1 LPYHNDYDLKVNMEV
16 RMHPINKHKIFI
28 LSIFYFVL
36 SVYPLSAA
44 NNPPVIQP
52 ISDQMGYR
60 QTEII
65 IYVEDPENDTISLS
79 AVSSDTNVIPQNN
92 ILITG
97 VGANWILIITPTQ
110 IGSSA
115 ITVYADDNN
124 GNEVSTSFIFQS
136 YPIIKLPENVS
147 TISGTVSIPLTLNNY
162 SNEQVF
168 GVDFTLDYD
177 PLVIQVTDFQ
187 ISETKL
193 INNYLIEYNIGISG
207 QIIVCIASNNEVYT
221 GTGQIGTLFFDT
233 ITEGQT
239 TSLSFSNARLN
250 EWKGLTQGGM
260 VTVLANQAPS
270 ISDIANVNTNED
282 TPISVFFTVID
293 PDSAHCSV
301 NLDINSD
308 NSLLVPSENMSYTC
322 YNNTYTLVINP
333 ANNQYG
339 SANFTISA
347 TDNHN
352 ISDTQN
358 FTLEVSPVND
368 PPQISSIDNLT
379 INEDTVSNTIYF
391 NISDIETDASEL
403 DVYAS
408 SSNTNLIPVENIVFG
423 GTNENRSFVIT
434 PTENQNGTATVTIT
448 VSDSIHTATTSF
460 DITVSA
466 VDDPP
471 HVMNPINDVS
481 LNEDSQD
488 HIISLAN
495 VFTDVDNDDNS
506 ITISVV
512 SNTNMSV
519 VNVSISDNNLVLN
532 LLENQS
538 GVAAITIMASSNGQT
553 VMDIFTVTVT
563 AEDDPLQVVEP
574 IEDVEVQEDALDI
587 TIDLS
592 SVFSDVDNDNN
603 AIVKTIQNNSN
614 PDLVSANI
622 SNDILVL
629 HFTPNLSGN
638 GSISIRG
645 TSNGKTADDIF
656 TITVLP
662 VDDAPYVLTAID
674 DIVLNEDDVD
684 YHISLENT
692 FSDIDT
698 DDLLIVKTIQ
708 SNSNESLLNASISN
722 DLLTLSL
729 IANQNGSANIEIL
742 ANANGLTAVAAFM
755 ITVTAIDD
763 APEVIHP
770 VSDISV
776 EEDSEDIYV
785 DLSTVFHDID
795 NDDNAITKII
805 QNNSNPALLTTSLTE
820 NTLTLYFNNN
830 QNGSATIVIQA
841 NSNGIA
847 ITDAFEIT
855 VESVDDAPHVNA
867 EIEDVVVN
875 ENADDTLIPLTNVF
889 VDIDNDP
896 IIFSIESNTNES
908 LVVATIVDHTL
919 ILNYQP
925 HKSGVA
931 IITIRGMANLLF
943 DETSFIVTVISTD
956 SPPEVSNPIPD
967 VTVNENADNEIIP
980 LTSVFSDQDNDDQA
994 IEKIIFA
1001 NSNESLVTAIIE
1013 NNLLILTFIDDMN
1026 GSSTITIQA
1035 TSNGKH
1041 VTNSFDIIVTP
1052 VDTAPRVKNPIH
1064 DLTVDE
1070 DALPISIP
1078 LTDVFTDID
1087 NDDALIA
1094 LSINN
1099 SNESL
1104 LSTSLHQNE
1113 LHLELLPNMHGVAKI
1128 SILATSNGLTVVD
1141 NFSVNVESVNDIPA
1155 MSILSDLTT
1164 YESLS
1169 VTQAFMVTDEDNQG
1183 LTLTVTVSNTQVLP
1197 YDNITFVGGERI
1209 NSNQV
1214 AIKTDRSVEIQ
1225 IMPASGKSGNV
1236 TITLI
1241 ISDGIDHVEKSF
1253 ILTVKKYFI
1262 TAISQ
1267 GNGQIVP
1274 SGIIEVNTNTPY
1286 ITFQMQP
1293 EIGFKLDYLIVD
1305 NQTISARPTYT
1316 FRNIAEY
1323 HTITAIFREPAVYTI
1338 STHKNTG
1345 GIVKPDGFVQV
1356 TEGNSQT
1363 FEIQSQTGFDID
1375 YLKVDGNY
1383 VVATSTYTFK
1393 NVNEMH
1399 SLEVFFKSVPAPV
1412 ADFVVSGT
1420 DGIYPLVI
1428 TFTDKS
1434 LNSITSRTW
1443 NFGDGTTNTLKNPQH
1458 TYFKP
1463 GKYTV
1468 SLQVKGPG
1476 GENTLIKK
1484 NLVNVFD
1491 LQVDYTATPAS
1502 GAYPLT
1508 VAFAADMPDS
1518 VTHVLWSFG
1527 DGETSTSMSPTHI
1540 YMQAGS
1546 YTTRLTA
1553 YAGSASVTIVKTDQI
1568 MVKGRNISGRITAS
1582 DTGSG
1587 LAGYQVE
1594 IIQRLYNH
1602 TVGETYTDDNGYYTF
1617 ICEPSSV
1624 TCLTTLNQIP
1634 VATDLVVA
1642 VWPPA
1647 MHNDYYMQYYS
1658 GQSLLSKATPVSTKN
1673 GNLSNMDMILEKT
1686 LPLTISGKVH
1696 ADGIVQKDIQIS
1708 AYSEKLN
1715 FGLNVLTDEN
1725 GIYTLSGLKASD
1737 DYRVSMWDNRQKAET
1752 YYAIPSNAT
1761 PGISIPTYSV
1771 YNWDSATLVEPK
1783 ASVLEHIDIVLDRSM
1798 NSRGLIQGQL
1808 KTENQAAPENIW
1820 VYAFSEVLNFGN
1832 GAFTDENG
1840 YYTITALSEVSH
1852 SDPLTM
1858 GYIVAVHSIQYNNQE
1873 ENPSDVWYTY
1883 QAYPGVSD
1891 KSKALHVRTGS
1902 TGIDFMLIT
1911 QCQITGTVMD
1921 IYNTPVPDAEVSVSS
1936 EKAGMDF
1943 SPAFTDMN
1951 GYYAFT
1957 GLPPVNDY
1965 VVTVTAPNYPITYY
1979 KDKSKKEN
1987 ADKVDLSYG
1996 SIGNIDIKLD
2006 TGMVIRGVVYMDNSN
2021 TTAPEGLWVN
2031 IWSKST
2037 QTGSDV
2043 PTDINGRFQKSGLN
2057 PDASDYIISIRI
2069 ENYMPAFYR
2078 DNKDSNSMNDTVY
2091 LAGDALG
2098 IAPSSLQWAVDRNLI
2113 MRTGLSISGKI
2124 LHNGLLVSGIEIE
2137 AFSHKGWD
2145 NDISKGYL
2153 TDGHNYKLS
2162 GLPPG
2167 EYNVMIK
2174 PSNFQ
2179 DDSYRVELVNEDVGN
2194 ILFPLIDL
2202 ETSISGTVYG
2212 LAFNHHAQ
2220 IIAWA
2225 EERAINHVYSLFGTG
2240 YPIDYNIPVK
2250 PSADY
2255 QVKFTAGNGYPD
2267 QWYDGQTVEDQS
2279 TIISV
2284 SEGTVSGI
2292 DFHVSSGS
2300 KVISGTVNFPE
2311 SATTG
2316 EIVWVDAHSNS
2327 TGSSGSAEVMLLHG
2341 KTANYKITGLKEA
2354 SDFIV
2359 VAWGKR
2365 YQEQYYDGQTTEK
2378 NADRVNTED
2387 EIPDDAINFD
2397 MNPGASISGTVY
2409 QDGNPATDLYIEAFS
2424 EMSSSFGGHTYI
2436 ADGSYLIEGLDLASD
2451 YIIKVYKSGMAPFY
2465 YHTSGNTRDDSLAT
2479 KVSTLDNKHV
2489 TGINI
2494 KTYRLESISGTVR
2507 DEEGKALSDI
2517 WVNVWSSLKK
2527 CGEGIY
2533 TGKDGTYKIDG
2544 LSKSNDYIVSI
2555 DEHADLIYVP
2565 EVKTNVKS
2573 NSSGVNFMLRKAFH
2587 LKGTVLDTSKAP
2599 IVKAQ
2604 VELYS
2609 DLKDFDVWTSTDASG
2624 TFNIKC
2630 VPSSNDYVL
2639 SVMPFDDELAI
2650 TDSLYYI
2657 KFNEAG
2663 LSIDSEHT
2671 TDNIMEKEII
2681 LKHGSYITGHI
2692 YKSDGRTPVKDAK
2705 ISVYSDIKGKESSG
2719 NTTSDSE
2726 GFYRIN
2732 NIPIAQDYIV
2742 TVTSEYYAKVSKID
2756 QSTGTSVD
2764 FILDIGGSISGRVI
2778 EEEGAPLADILVSI
2792 VSDTAT
2798 VSNSIRTDINGYF
2811 TFSGLPRYLDN
2822 GSDISDYVVKISPE
2836 NYPTQSQGQK
2846 QIGESVVFVCKKGG
2860 ELTGTIT
2867 DSLGKPIPEN
2877 VVVGVKVYHKV
2888 TQGGFETKA
2897 GVNTDSNFTIDSLL
2911 FNTDYQL
2918 KVIIVGSNL
2927 ERVEQWI
2934 DANGMGVSGRNDAGL
2949 FKAGNHVSI
2958 RLNGVWNR

>member
-1 LPYHNDYDLKVNMEV
+1 MEV
-16 RMHPINKHKIFI
+16 RMHPVYKNKTFIFSI
-28 LSIFYFVL
+28 LYFIL
-36 SVYPLSAA
+36 SVYPLSAT
-44 NNPPVIQP
+44 NNPPVIQA
-52 ISDQMGYR
+52 ISDQMGYK
-60 QTEII
+60 QTEIV
-65 IYVEDPENDTISLS
+65 IYVEDPENDTIGLS

-92 ILITG
+92 LLISG
-97 VGANWILIITPTQ
+97 AGANWTLFITPSQ

-124 GNEVSTSFIFQS
+124 GNEVSTSFVFQS
-136 YPIIKLPENVS
+136 YPILILPENVS
-147 TISGTVSIPLTLNNY
+147 TMSGAVSIPLTLNNV
-162 SNEQVF
+162 SNEQVI
-168 GVDFTLDYD
+168 GVDFTIEYD
-177 PLVIQVTDFQ
+177 PLVIQATDFQ

-193 INNYLIEYNIGISG
+193 VNNYLIEYNMGISG
-207 QIIVCIASNNEVYT
+207 QIIVCIASNNDVYT

-239 TSLSFSNARLN
+239 TSLSFSNARMN
-250 EWKGLTQGGM
+250 EWRGLTQDGM
-260 VTVLANQAPS
+260 VTVLANQAPT
-270 ISDIANVNTNED
+270 ISDIANVSTNED
-282 TPISVFFTVID
+282 TQKSVIFTVID
-293 PDSAHCSV
+293 PESAPCSV
-301 NLDINSD
+301 TLDIISD
-308 NSLLVPSENMSYTC
+308 NTLLVPSENMSDTC
-322 YNNTYTLVINP
+322 YNNTYTLIITP

-339 SANFTISA
+339 SANITITA
-347 TDNHN
+347 TDENN
-352 ISDTQN
+352 LSDTQR
-358 FTLEVSPVND
+358 FTLEVLP
-368 PPQISSIDNLT
+368 
-379 INEDTVSNTIYF
+379 
-391 NISDIETDASEL
+391 
-403 DVYAS
+403 
-408 SSNTNLIPVENIVFG
+408 
-423 GTNENRSFVIT
+423 
-434 PTENQNGTATVTIT
+434 
-448 VSDSIHTATTSF
+448 
-460 DITVSA
+460 

-471 HVMNPINDVS
+471 YVLNPIEDVS
-481 LNEDSQD
+481 LNEDSQA
-488 HIISLAN
+488 HIIPLTD
-495 VFTDVDNDDNS
+495 VFTDIDNDDALIS
-506 ITISVV
+506 ISVS
-512 SNTNMSV
+512 SNTNITV
-519 VNVSISDNNLVLN
+519 VNASVIGNNLVLN
-532 LLENQS
+532 LMENQS
-538 GVAAITIMASSNGQT
+538 GVSAITIMATSNGQT

-563 AEDDPLQVVEP
+563 ADDDPLQVIAP
-574 IEDVEVQEDALDI
+574 IEDIEVQEDAFDI

-592 SVFSDVDNDNN
+592 SVFSDVDNDDN
-603 AIVKTIQNNSN
+603 AIVKALQNNSN
-614 PDLVSANI
+614 SDLVTANI
-622 SNDILVL
+622 TNDTLVL
-629 HFTPNLSGN
+629 SFTPNLSGT

-645 TSNGKTADDIF
+645 TSNGKTTDDIF

-662 VDDAPYVLTAID
+662 VDDPPYVLTEID
-674 DIVLNEDDVD
+674 DIELNEDDTD
-684 YHISLENT
+684 YLISLENV

-698 DDLLIVKTIQ
+698 DDILIVKSIQ
-708 SNSNESLLNASISN
+708 SNSNESLIHASISN
-722 DLLTLSL
+722 DQLTLSL
-729 IANQNGSANIEIL
+729 IANQNGFANIEIL
-742 ANANGLTAVAAFM
+742 ANANGLTAVEAFAV
-755 ITVTAIDD
+755 TVTAIDD
-763 APEVIHP
+763 AP
-770 VSDISV
+770 
-776 EEDSEDIYV
+776 Y
-785 DLSTVFHDID
+785 
-795 NDDNAITKII
+795 
-805 QNNSNPALLTTSLTE
+805 
-820 NTLTLYFNNN
+820 
-830 QNGSATIVIQA
+830 
-841 NSNGIA
+841 
-847 ITDAFEIT
+847 
-855 VESVDDAPHVNA
+855 VNA

-875 ENADDTLIPLTNVF
+875 ESADDTLIPLTNVF

-896 IIFSIESNTNES
+896 ILFSIESNTNES
-908 LVVATIVDHTL
+908 LVAATIVDHTL

-931 IITIRGMANLLF
+931 IITIRGMANMLF
-943 DETSFIVTVISTD
+943 EETSFIVTVISTD
-956 SPPEVSNPIPD
+956 SPPEISNPIAD
-967 VTVNENADNEIIP
+967 ITVDENADNTIIP
-980 LTSVFSDQDNDDQA
+980 LTSVFSDPDNDDFA
-994 IEKIIFA
+994 IEKSIIA
-1001 NSNESLVTAIIE
+1001 NTNESIVTAIIE
-1013 NNLLILTFIDDMN
+1013 KNQLILTFIDDMN

-1041 VTNSFDIIVTP
+1041 VTDTFDILVSP
-1052 VDTAPRVKNPIH
+1052 VDTAPRVKNPI
-1064 DLTVDE
+1064 DDFTVNE
-1070 DALPISIP
+1070 DAPPRSIP

-1087 NDDALIA
+1087 NDDAFIVF
-1094 LSINN
+1094 SIIN

-1104 LSTSLHQNE
+1104 LNASLNQNA
-1113 LHLELLPNMHGVAKI
+1113 LHIEFLPNQYGVSNI

-1141 NFSVNVESVNDIPA
+1141 NFTVNVTSVNDLPE

-1164 YESLS
+1164 YESIS
-1169 VTQAFMVTDEDNQG
+1169 VTQAFIVTDKDNQS

-1197 YDNITFVGGERI
+1197 YDNIIFAGGERI

-1214 AIKTDRSVEIQ
+1214 AIKTDQSVDINM
-1225 IMPASGKSGNV
+1225 IPASGKSGSV
-1236 TITLI
+1236 TITLQ
-1241 ISDGIDHVEKSF
+1241 ISDGMDYVEKSF
-1253 ILTVKKYFI
+1253 MLTVKKYHI
-1262 TAISQ
+1262 TASSQ

-1274 SGIIEVNTNTPY
+1274 SGVIEVNTNTSY
-1286 ITFQMQP
+1286 LTLQIQP
-1293 EIGFKLDYLIVD
+1293 ETGFKIDYLVVD

-1323 HTITAIFREPAVYTI
+1323 HTISAIFREPEMYTI
-1338 STHKNTG
+1338 TTHKNTG
-1345 GIVKPDGFVQV
+1345 GTVKPDGFVQV
-1356 TEGNSQT
+1356 IEGISQT

-1383 VVATSTYTFK
+1383 VAATSAYTFK
-1393 NVNEMH
+1393 DVNETH
-1399 SLEVFFKSVPAPV
+1399 NLEVFFKSVPAPV
-1412 ADFVVSGT
+1412 ADFVVSET
-1420 DGIYPLVI
+1420 DGIYPLFI

-1434 LNSITSRTW
+1434 LNAITSRTW

-1463 GKYTV
+1463 GTYTV
-1468 SLQVKGPG
+1468 SLKVNGPG
-1476 GENTLIKK
+1476 GENSLIKK
-1484 NLVNVFD
+1484 NLINVYD

-1508 VAFAADMPDS
+1508 VTFTADLPDS
-1518 VTHVLWSFG
+1518 VTHVVWSFG
-1527 DGETSTSMSPTHI
+1527 DGDISTSMSPTHL
-1540 YMQAGS
+1540 YRQAGQ
-1546 YTTRLTA
+1546 YTTQLTA
-1553 YAGSASVTIVKTDQI
+1553 YAGSAAVTIVKKAHI
-1568 MVKGRNISGRITAS
+1568 NVKGRNISGRITAS

-1594 IIQRLYNH
+1594 IIQRQYNH

-1624 TCLTTLNQIP
+1624 TCLTTLNEIP
-1634 VATDLVVA
+1634 SATDLIVA

-1647 MHNDYYMQYYS
+1647 MNNNYYMQYYS
-1658 GQSLLSKATPVSTKN
+1658 GQSVLSKATPVSTKN
-1673 GNLSNMDMILEKT
+1673 GNLSNIDLTLQKS

-1696 ADGIVQKDIQIS
+1696 ANGVAQKNTQVS
-1708 AYSEKLN
+1708 AYSQKLAYGRN
-1715 FGLNVLTDEN
+1715 ANTDEN
-1725 GIYTLSGLKASD
+1725 GIYTMSGLKASD
-1737 DYRVSMWDNRQKAET
+1737 DYRVSIWDNQQNAET
-1752 YYAIPSNAT
+1752 YYAIPTTAT

-1771 YNWDSATLVEPK
+1771 YNWDAATPVTPK
-1783 ASVLEHIDIVLDRSM
+1783 ADVLEHIDIVLDRSV

-1808 KTENQAAPENIW
+1808 KIDNQATPENIW
-1820 VYAFSEVLNFGN
+1820 VYAFSEALNIGN

-1840 YYTITALSEVSH
+1840 YYTITALSEVSE

-1873 ENPSDVWYTY
+1873 ENPSDIWYTY

-1891 KSKALHVRTGS
+1891 KSKALHVKTGS

-1921 IYNTPVPDAEVSVSS
+1921 IYNTPVIDAEVSVSS

-1965 VVTVTAPNYPITYY
+1965 IVTVNAANYPITYY

-1987 ADKVDLSYG
+1987 ADKVDLSFG

-2043 PTDINGRFQKSGLN
+2043 STDINGRFQKSGLN

-2069 ENYMPAFYR
+2069 EDYMPAFYR
-2078 DNKDSNSMNDTVY
+2078 DNKDNNLMNDTVY

-2098 IAPSSLQWAVDRNLI
+2098 IAPSSMQWAVDRNII

-2124 LHNGLLVSGIEIE
+2124 LYNGLIVSGIEVE
-2137 AFSHKGWD
+2137 AFSDKGWD
-2145 NDISKGYL
+2145 NDISKSFL

-2167 EYNVMIK
+2167 EYNVTVN

-2179 DDSYRVELVNEDVGN
+2179 DGSYRVELVNEDVGN

-2202 ETSISGTVYG
+2202 ENSISGTVYG
-2212 LAFNHHAQ
+2212 LAYNHQAQ

-2225 EERAINHVYSLFGTG
+2225 AERGINHIYSLIGTG
-2240 YPIDYNIPVK
+2240 NPIDYMIPIK
-2250 PSADY
+2250 PSAGY

-2267 QWYDGQTVEDQS
+2267 QWYNGQTVEDHA

-2284 SEGTVSGI
+2284 SEGTISGI

-2300 KVISGTVNFPE
+2300 QVISGTVNFPE
-2311 SATTG
+2311 SATIG

-2327 TGSSGSAEVMLLHG
+2327 TGSSGSAEVMLVNG

-2359 VAWGKR
+2359 VAWGKK
-2365 YQEQYYDGQTTEK
+2365 YHEQYYDRQATETSA
-2378 NADRVNTED
+2378 NRVNTSD
-2387 EIPDDAINFD
+2387 AIPDDAIDFD
-2397 MNPGASISGTVY
+2397 MSPGASISGTVY
-2409 QDGNPATDLYIEAFS
+2409 QDGNPATDFYIEAFS

-2465 YHTSGNTRDDSLAT
+2465 YHTSGNTRDEALAT
-2479 KVSTLDNKHV
+2479 KVSTLVNKHV
-2489 TGINI
+2489 TEINI
-2494 KTYRLESISGTVR
+2494 NTYRLESISGTVR

-2533 TGKDGTYKIDG
+2533 TAKDGTYQIDG

-2565 EVKTNVKS
+2565 EAKTNVKS
-2573 NSSGVNFMLRKAFH
+2573 NASGVNFMLRKAFH

-2599 IVKAQ
+2599 IVKAK

-2609 DLKDFDVWTSTDASG
+2609 DLRDFDVWTSTDALG

-2630 VPSSNDYVL
+2630 VPSANDYVL
-2639 SVMPFDDELAI
+2639 SVMPFDDELNI
-2650 TDSLYYI
+2650 TDSISFI

-2663 LSIDSEHT
+2663 LSIDAEHT
-2671 TDNIMEKEII
+2671 TDNIIEKEII
-2681 LKHGSYITGHI
+2681 LRQGSYIIGHI
-2692 YKSDGRTPVKDAK
+2692 YKSDGRTPIKDAK
-2705 ISVYSDIKGKESSG
+2705 ISVYSDSKGKESSG

-2726 GFYRIN
+2726 GFYQIN

-2742 TVTSEYYAKVSKID
+2742 TVTSEYYAKAIKID

-2792 VSDTAT
+2792 VSNTAT
-2798 VSNSIRTDINGYF
+2798 ISNSSIRTDINGNF
-2811 TFSGLPRYLDN
+2811 SFSGLPRYLGN
-2822 GSDISDYVVKISPE
+2822 GSDITDYVVKITPE
-2836 NYPTQSQGQK
+2836 NFPAQSQGQK
-2846 QIGESVVFVCKKGG
+2846 QIGESVIFVCKKGG
-2860 ELTGTIT
+2860 EISGKIT
-2867 DSLGKPIPEN
+2867 DSLGNPIPEN
-2877 VVVGVKVYHKV
+2877 VVVGIKAYKKMI
-2888 TQGGFETKA
+2888 QGGFETKSGA
-2897 GVNTDSNFTIDSLL
+2897 DTDSNFVIDSLL

-2918 KVIIVGSNL
+2918 KVIIMGSNI
-2927 ERVEQWI
+2927 ESPEQWI

-2958 RLNGVWNR
+2958 RLDGVWSK